1 MEKAVL
7 LQDLKPTRLRCCL
20 KILERFVEEFFYLN
34 PISQLGLIITKDKR
48 AEVFNELTG
57 NPKKHVERIKRLVEV
72 TCSGEPSLQNSLET
86 AMQTLKHMPGH
97 ASREVR
103 SKMICIVL

>member
-1 MEKAVL
+1 MLKLLEK
-7 LQDLKPTRLRCCL
+7 
-20 KILERFVEEFFYLN
+20 FVEEFFYLN

-57 NPKKHVERIKRLVEV
+57 NPKKHVERIRKLVEV

-97 ASREVR
+97 ASREVYKDCVFI
-103 SKMICIVL
+103 SL